1 VKPGHRHFVSC
12 SKWSSRFR
20 DGHRTAYIPSGI
32 HDDDLT
38 ILFNGG
44 TLPGFEAPRTSALWP
59 NCPCSYWCKS
69 PVLQYVI
76 YFLLWDK
83 LLTHFLEFP
92 HNGNGS
98 QTKLIRRD
106 CPASR
111 TIYVPEDPT
120 IRKACIVPNPE
131 NPHNHPILP
140 PTKTPAMI
148 KEIYKTC
155 VRNAGIVGSSVR
167 TVDNGVSPGLRIC

>member
-1 VKPGHRHFVSC
+1 M
-12 SKWSSRFR
+12 
-20 DGHRTAYIPSGI
+20 
-32 HDDDLT
+32 
-38 ILFNGG
+38 
-44 TLPGFEAPRTSALWP
+44 WP

-120 IRKACIVPNPE
+120 IRKACITEPRKSSQPSYPSPNE
-131 NPHNHPILP
+131 DACHDKGNLQDLCEKCRNCR
-140 PTKTPAMI
+140 
-148 KEIYKTC
+148 EFCSDCRQWC
-155 VRNAGIVGSSVR
+155 VSGPQNMLKQDLITHYV
-167 TVDNGVSPGLRIC
+167 